1 MIFNREIE
9 ALNPKAFAVD
19 VDGTITEDGG
29 VVNLEAVFA
38 LRWMEKFG
46 LRVIL
51 TSGRTPL
58 ELFALAIYLG
68 TTRVIVGEN
77 GGVVAI
83 SPTTMA
89 LLADRSVCLEAYEIL
104 SRSIEGVKI
113 KPVFPRFTD
122 VVLERSFD
130 IEAGRRV
137 IEQHNLPVQLNDSKY
152 AYHINQREVSKA
164 TGLMVAL
171 KHLTIDP
178 EDTIAIGDSETD
190 IPMFKLCGYSIALAN
205 APTEAKLAAK
215 HVTKSE
221 NGEGLVEA
229 LNHVAEGFFKVKI
242 DRFNQD

>member
-1 MIFNREIE
+1 M
-9 ALNPKAFAVD
+9 NPKALAVD

-38 LRWMEKFG
+38 LRWMEKLG

-51 TSGRTPL
+51 TSGRTPF

-83 SPTTMA
+83 SPTMMA
-89 LLADRSVCLEAYEIL
+89 LLADRAVCLEAYEIL
-104 SRSIEGVKI
+104 ARSIDGVKI

-130 IEAGRRV
+130 IEAGRSV
-137 IEQHNLPVQLNDSKY
+137 IEQHNLPVQLTDSKY
-152 AYHINQREVSKA
+152 AYHINQRNVSKA
-164 TGLMVAL
+164 TGLVVAL
-171 KHLTIDP
+171 KQLSIDP

-190 IPMFKLCGYSIALAN
+190 IPMFKICGYSIALAN
-205 APTEAKLAAK
+205 APPEAKLAAK
-215 HVTKSE
+215 HVTESGD
-221 NGEGLVEA
+221 GEGLVEA
-229 LNHVAEGFFKVKI
+229 LNHVAEEFFKVKI
-242 DRFNQD
+242 DRFNQG

>member
-1 MIFNREIE
+1 MK
-9 ALNPKAFAVD
+9 PKAFAVD

-89 LLADRSVCLEAYEIL
+89 LLADRSICLEAYEIL
-104 SRSIEGVKI
+104 SRSIDGVKI

-122 VVLERSFD
+122 VVLERNFD

-152 AYHINQREVSKA
+152 AYHINEKNITKA
-164 TGLMVAL
+164 TGLTVAL
-171 KHLTIDP
+171 KHLSIDP

-190 IPMFKLCGYSIALAN
+190 IPMFKLCGYSVALAN
-205 APTEAKLAAK
+205 APPEAKLAAK
-215 HVTKSE
+215 HITKSG

-229 LNHVAEGFFKVKI
+229 LNYVVEAFFKVKI